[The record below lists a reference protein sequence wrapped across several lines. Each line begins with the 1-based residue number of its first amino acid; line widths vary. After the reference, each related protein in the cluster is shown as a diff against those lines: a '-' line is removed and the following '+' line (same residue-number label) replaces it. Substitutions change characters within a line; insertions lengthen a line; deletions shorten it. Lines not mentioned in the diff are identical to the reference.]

1 MSVHIRN
8 KKQVID
14 FSVYPI
20 KGKRKRIRLSLP
32 KDITSKEE
40 ALLYEKEYKRIQA
53 EEPVK
58 PPVNASI
65 EIMSEMFYEY
75 CNMHLA
81 KTTARDIKQ
90 CFVNHILPILG
101 KTKAESISLIHFH
114 NYKKLRLEQKGSN
127 RSISKE
133 IAYIGSFYKWGKKYG
148 FLSGLPFKIER
159 LPYKRPVP
167 AVLSFEETT
176 KLIKAATPD
185 IYRVFLLTLYNLGVR
200 LNEARNIKW
209 SDIDFED
216 RTITVTGKG
225 SKERRLPFGNW
236 LYEELQRLNP
246 KEGYLFVSRRTE
258 RPISDIRKAIS
269 RAKKEAGII
278 KRVYPHL
285 LRHSFAT
292 HLLDRG
298 VNLRVIQGLLGHA
311 QVQTTEFY
319 THVSIEAKRNA
330 SGVLLP

>member
-8 KKQVID
+8 KKWVID
-14 FSVYPI
+14 FDLHPK

-40 ALLYEKEYKRIQA
+40 ALLYEKEYRRIQA
-53 EEPVK
+53 EEPLK
-58 PPVNASI
+58 HPVNASI
-65 EIMSEMFYEY
+65 EAMSQMFYEY
-75 CNMHLA
+75 CAMHLA
-81 KTTARDIKQ
+81 KTTTRDIKIS
-90 CFVNHILPILG
+90 FEKHIIPILG
-101 KTKAESISLIHFH
+101 KIKAESVSLIHFH
-114 NYKKLRLEQKGSN
+114 NYKKLRIEQKGSN

-148 FLSGLPFKIER
+148 YLSGLPFRIER
-159 LPYKRPVP
+159 LPYKRPIP
-167 AVLSFEETT
+167 TVLSFDETI
-176 KLIKAATPD
+176 KLIKAASPN
-185 IYRVFLLTLYNLGVR
+185 IYKIFLLTLYNLGVR
-200 LNEARNIKW
+200 LDEARNIKW
-209 SDIDFED
+209 SNIDFEN

-236 LYEELQRLNP
+236 LYEELQKMEP
-246 KEGYLFVSRRTE
+246 KTGYLFVSKRTE
-258 RPISDIRKAIS
+258 QPISDIRKAIG
-269 RAKKEAGII
+269 RAKKEAGIT

-319 THVSIEAKRNA
+319 THVSIEAKRGA
-330 SGVLLP
+330 SGILLP

>member
-8 KKQVID
+8 NKWTID
-14 FSVYPI
+14 FSVYPV
-20 KGKRKRIRLSLP
+20 KGKRKRIRMSLP
-32 KDITSKEE
+32 KDITSKDE

-53 EEPVK
+53 EEPSK
-58 PPVNASI
+58 PPINASI
-65 EIMSEMFYEY
+65 ETMSQMFFEY
-75 CNMHLA
+75 CGMHLA
-81 KTTARDIKQ
+81 KTTARDIKN
-90 CFVNHILPILG
+90 CFANHILPILG
-101 KTKAESISLIHFH
+101 KIKAESISLIHFH

-148 FLSGLPFKIER
+148 FLSGLPFRIER

-167 AVLSFEETT
+167 TVLSFDETI
-176 KLIKAATPD
+176 KLIKAATPN
-185 IYRVFLLTLYNLGVR
+185 IYKVFLLTLYNLGTR
-200 LNEARNIKW
+200 LDEARNIKW
-209 SDIDFED
+209 SDIDFEN

-236 LYEELQRLNP
+236 LYEELQKLDP
-246 KEGYLFVSRRTE
+246 GAGYVFASKKTGKPLQDV
-258 RPISDIRKAIS
+258 RKAIQ
-269 RAKKEAGII
+269 RAKQHAGIQ

-285 LRHSFAT
+285 FRHSFAT

-298 VNLRVIQGLLGHA
+298 INLRVIQRLLGHA

-319 THVSIEAKRNA
+319 THVSIEAKRGA